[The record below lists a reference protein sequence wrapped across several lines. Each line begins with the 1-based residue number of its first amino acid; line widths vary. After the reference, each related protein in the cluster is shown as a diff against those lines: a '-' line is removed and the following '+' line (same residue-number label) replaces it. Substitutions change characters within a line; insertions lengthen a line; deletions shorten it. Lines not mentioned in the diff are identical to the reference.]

1 MIPAY
6 YEFQNTV
13 KVCSG
18 DRALENIPYEL
29 EERNVSRPMILSD
42 RVLEEIGTV
51 DTVLKAMAGLRPG
64 FVFCD
69 IPSDSSFD
77 VVMQIAG
84 LYRQHRC
91 DAVVAIGG
99 GSVIDTA
106 KGVCMAVGTNA
117 EDLTAIMGM
126 ERLRAWD
133 HIPYIAVPTT
143 SGTGS
148 EVTEVAVIS
157 DTDHNV
163 KAEFISRYLLPDVAV
178 LDARMLTSMPRRITA
193 STGMDALCHAIEA
206 YSCLQKNP
214 LSDAYAISAVKMIG
228 EYLPTAVKNGNN
240 KKARLAMANA
250 SLMAGTAFSNSM
262 VGGVH
267 AIGHALGG
275 ICHLAHGDAMNILMP
290 YVMAY
295 NLEVCS
301 DAYAELLLHF
311 RGPEVY
317 IATAPEQ
324 RGKEMVR
331 SVRRMSAWLNRVC
344 QLPMTLSETGKVSRE
359 QLQKVAEAA
368 VNDGA
373 MIVNPKAM
381 SVEDVLFILNQAY
394 GV

>member
-1 MIPAY
+1 MIPGY

-13 KVCSG
+13 KICSG
-18 DRALENIPYEL
+18 DRALENISYEL

-42 RVLEEIGTV
+42 KVLENIGAV
-51 DTVLKAMAGLRPG
+51 NTVLKAMMGTHPG

-69 IPSDSSFD
+69 IPADSSFE
-77 VVMQIAG
+77 VVARIAS

-91 DAVVAIGG
+91 DSVVAIGG

-106 KGVCMAVGTNA
+106 KGVCMAVGTHA
-117 EDLTAIMGM
+117 KSLTEIMGM
-126 ERLRAWD
+126 ERLKQWKR
-133 HIPYIAVPTT
+133 IPYIAIPTT

-148 EVTEVAVIS
+148 EVTSVAVIS

-163 KAEFISRYLLPDVAV
+163 KAEFISRHLLPDVAI
-178 LDARMLTSMPRRITA
+178 LDARMLATMPQRITA

-214 LSDAYAISAVKMIG
+214 LSDAYAVSAIKMIS
-228 EYLPTAVKNGNN
+228 EYLPKAVKNGHN
-240 KKARLAMANA
+240 KEARLAMANA

-275 ICHLAHGDAMNILMP
+275 ICHVAHGDAMNILMP

-295 NLEVCS
+295 NLDTC
-301 DAYAELLLHF
+301 AQTYGELLLHF
-311 RGPEVY
+311 RGAEVY
-317 IATAPEQ
+317 AATAPEL
-324 RGKEMVR
+324 RGKEMIR
-331 SVRRMSAWLNRVC
+331 SVRRMSAWLNQVC
-344 QLPMTLSETGKVSRE
+344 HLPMTLAETGKVDRE
-359 QLQKVAEAA
+359 QLRDVAEAA

-381 SVEDVLFILNQAY
+381 SAEDVFHILNQAY
-394 GV
+394 GA